1 MYSFCAFI
9 TKQVLQSVL
18 ITLQICIVL
27 KQSPHKSKWLNM
39 ITEVHY
45 KFDKR
50 VVVYCIMNAQYCVF
64 LDPET
69 RRCFNQCTT
78 MTHWVTLSR
87 TSLLCSLSLIFLKNF
102 LVQYFQDLLY
112 SNLTA
117 HGIEDV
123 TYKLCF
129 IIL

>member
-1 MYSFCAFI
+1 
-9 TKQVLQSVL
+9 
-18 ITLQICIVL
+18 
-27 KQSPHKSKWLNM
+27 M

-50 VVVYCIMNAQYCVF
+50 VVVYYIMYAQYCVF
-64 LDPET
+64 LDPEA

-102 LVQYFQDLLY
+102 LVKYFQELLY
-112 SNLTA
+112 SNLMA